1 MSSKELL
8 QKTAAELRR
17 EADALRSEIR
27 DLRFKIATR
36 QHTKV
41 HAMGEKRREL
51 ARIET
56 VLATKSET

>member
-41 HAMGEKRREL
+41 HVMGEKRRQL

>member
-8 QKTAAELRR
+8 QKTTAELRR
-17 EADALRSEIR
+17 EADALRAELR

-36 QHTKV
+36 QNSKV
-41 HAMGEKRREL
+41 RQMRDKRKQL

-56 VLATKSET
+56 VLATKSDS

>member
-8 QKTAAELRR
+8 QKTSAELRR
-17 EADALRSEIR
+17 EANTLRAELR

-36 QHTKV
+36 QNSKV
-41 HAMGEKRREL
+41 SQMREKRKQL

-56 VLATKSET
+56 VLATKSDS